1 MSDEDE
7 LLALRFQEE
16 EEGNFTEDVGLV
28 DSSPADACSVC
39 KEGGLLV
46 LCDACTSLW
55 HLGCVSPPL
64 SSVPE
69 GLWICVVCEK
79 DFVELKFESKAAF
92 VRERQIKMSSEAVSS
107 ALIENQEDEDDG
119 PVVPVRRG
127 RALVPA
133 SASSSS
139 SSSLPETKKRKSS
152 KKSKGRRMKGYQKD
166 GFVVPVDSDDDC

>member
-7 LLALRFQEE
+7 LLAIRFQLE
-16 EEGNFTEDVGLV
+16 EEGHFHEDVGLV
-28 DSSPADACSVC
+28 DSSPADACSIC

-55 HLGCVSPPL
+55 HLGCVAPPL

-69 GLWICVVCEK
+69 GLWICGVCEK
-79 DFVELKFESKAAF
+79 DFVDLKFESRAAF
-92 VRERQIKMSSEAVSS
+92 VRERQIKLSSEAVSS
-107 ALIENQEDEDDG
+107 ALSEEQEDDEDG

-133 SASSSS
+133 SASA
-139 SSSLPETKKRKSS
+139 SSLPEQSQKKRKFF
-152 KKSKGRRMKGYQKD
+152 KKSQGMRGYQKD
-166 GFVVPVDSDDDC
+166 GFVVPVDSDDEC